1 MSVKTEI
8 SDWHCRTVCAWLL
21 AVLRFATTL
30 DDNDKL
36 AVFAAAAEIDKLG
49 SRHTGPCGFRFFHRT
64 SAEVCTAIVNPRHP
78 GSTAVLGRHL
88 DRIKDQRIR
97 RAFVAVLEMEEAA
110 AKPKIKSIKAR
121 SREDLWKGL
130 RC

>member
-8 SDWHCRTVCAWLL
+8 SDWHCRTVRAWML

-30 DDNDKL
+30 DDDDKL
-36 AVFAAAAEIDKLG
+36 AAFAAASEIDKLN
-49 SRHTGPCGFRFFHRT
+49 SSHTSPCGFRFFRRT
-64 SAEVCTAIVNPRHP
+64 SAEVCAAIVNRQQA
-78 GSTAVLGRHL
+78 GSTAVLRRYL
-88 DRIKDQRIR
+88 ERIKDGRIK
-97 RAFVAVLEMEEAA
+97 RAFVAVLELEEVS
-110 AKPKIKSIKAR
+110 AKPKIKTVRTR